1 MPISSGVHNFSRYCR
16 GSERVHAFRRS
27 IWEIEFDNSADDYQ
41 LTTRNLEVA
50 VGKPIALIEGV

>member
-1 MPISSGVHNFSRYCR
+1 
-16 GSERVHAFRRS
+16 VHAFRRS